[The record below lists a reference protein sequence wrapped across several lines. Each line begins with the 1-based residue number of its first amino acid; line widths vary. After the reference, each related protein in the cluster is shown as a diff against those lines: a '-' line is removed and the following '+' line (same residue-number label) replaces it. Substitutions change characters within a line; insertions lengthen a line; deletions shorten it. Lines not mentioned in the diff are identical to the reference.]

1 MPRIFAVVLLSLSSL
16 SLAAAP
22 TEGGK
27 HFLWRAAKGSAV
39 IYIAGSIHVLRKSD
53 YPLPDIMESTFRTS
67 AGLVEEIDLTRF
79 DPESAQLQM
88 AQLGSYPEGQ
98 SLKTDLPPQL
108 YSQVTAL
115 AKEQKVDMAMLDPM
129 RPWLASIVL
138 LDNQLMSKGF
148 DASTG
153 VDIHFSDEAEAAHK
167 PIIGLETATFQLGML
182 AKLPDKAQ
190 QAMLLQSLS
199 DAGNTD
205 QEMEAMMDAWRRGD
219 TAMLAKEQQQEFGPY
234 PDIYQAILVQRNR
247 SWIPQLEKLAGS
259 GKQYFVVV
267 GALHLVGP
275 DGVLASLD
283 KDGYKIEQL

>member
-1 MPRIFAVVLLSLSSL
+1 MPRILVAALLSLL
-16 SLAAAP
+16 SLPAAAAP
-22 TEGGK
+22 SDTGK
-27 HFLWRAAKGSAV
+27 HFLWRASKGSAV

-53 YPLPDIMESTFRTS
+53 YPLPEIMESTFKAS
-67 AGLVEEIDLTRF
+67 AGLVEEIDLARF

-88 AQLGSYPEGQ
+88 MQLGGYPDGQ
-98 SLKTDLPPQL
+98 SLKTDLPPDL
-108 YSQVTAL
+108 YTRVTVL
-115 AKEQKVDMAMLDPM
+115 AKQQNVDMAMLDPM

-138 LDNQLMSKGF
+138 LDNQLVRKGF

-153 VDIHFSDEAEAAHK
+153 VDMHFADEAETSHK
-167 PIIGLETATFQLGML
+167 PVMGLETATFQLGML
-182 AKLPDKAQ
+182 AKLPEKTQ
-190 QAMLLQSLS
+190 QAMLIQSLS

-205 QEMEAMMDAWRRGD
+205 DQMDAMMDAWRRGD
-219 TAMLAKEQQQEFGPY
+219 TALLAKEQQQEFGPY

-247 SWIPQLEKLAGS
+247 SWIPQIEKLAAS

-275 DGVLASLD
+275 DGVLGSLE

>member
-1 MPRIFAVVLLSLSSL
+1 MPRIFAAALLSLL
-16 SLAAAP
+16 SLFAAATP
-22 TEGGK
+22 ADTGK
-27 HFLWRAAKGSAV
+27 HFLWRASKGSAV

-53 YPLPDIMESTFRTS
+53 YPLPEIMESTFKSS
-67 AGLVEEIDLTRF
+67 AGLVEEIDLARF

-88 AQLGSYPEGQ
+88 MQLGGYPDGQ
-98 SLKTDLPPQL
+98 SLKTDLPPEL
-108 YSQVTAL
+108 YGRVTAL
-115 AKEQKVDMAMLDPM
+115 AKQQNVDMAMLDPM

-138 LDNQLMSKGF
+138 LDNQLVRKGF

-153 VDIHFSDEAEAAHK
+153 VDMHFADEAEAAHK
-167 PIIGLETATFQLGML
+167 PVVGLETAAFQLGML
-182 AKLPDKAQ
+182 AKLPEKTQ
-190 QAMLLQSLS
+190 QAMLIQSLS

-205 QEMEAMMDAWRRGD
+205 QQMEAMMDAWRRGD
-219 TAMLAKEQQQEFGPY
+219 TSLLAKEQQQEFGPY

-275 DGVLASLD
+275 DGVLASLE
-283 KDGYKIEQL
+283 KDGYRVEQL